1 MLVEL
6 ALLPII
12 AAAAPIAAPI
22 AAVAGGW
29 RSSDSSNAAL
39 GPEDRIELDANHGSI
54 AKMSKRERGE
64 TNPADSRERRELR
77 AK

>member
-6 ALLPII
+6 ALLPIV

-22 AAVAGGW
+22 AAVARGW
-29 RSSDSSNAAL
+29 RSSNSSNAAL
-39 GPEDRIELDANHGSI
+39 GPVDRIELEANHGSI
-54 AKMSKRERGE
+54 AKMSRRERGE
-64 TNPADSRERRELR
+64 TNPAASREWCELR